1 MSTGP
6 HTRSDWPVPQHA
18 GVHRHGPRH
27 PPRYGPHHRR
37 FVSRGVRRL
46 VYALG
51 AALWLS
57 GGLWLL
63 LHTLFAPQT
72 AFGPAPH
79 PWESPLMRLHGAVAV
94 ACVFLLGFLLADHVL
109 ARWPERRRRLS
120 GALLGGGSLLL
131 VVSGYAL
138 YYTIDTLHQG
148 AALVHEALG
157 VGALAL
163 ALAHWRSGRARR
175 REARRP
181 ASADNAGMLVR

>member
-6 HTRSDWPVPQHA
+6 HARNDCPVPQQA
-18 GVHRHGPRH
+18 AVQRHGPRH
-27 PPRYGPHHRR
+27 PPRHGRHHRR

-51 AALWLS
+51 AALWLR
-57 GGLWLL
+57 GGVWLL

-79 PWESPLMRLHGAVAV
+79 PWEPPLMRLHGAVAV
-94 ACVFLLGFLLADHVL
+94 ASVFLLGFLLAAHVL
-109 ARWPERRRRLS
+109 ARWPVRRRRLS
-120 GALLGGGSLLL
+120 GGLLGGGSLLL

-138 YYTIDTLHQG
+138 YYTIDTAHQA

-163 ALAHWRSGRARR
+163 ALAHWRSGRALR
-175 REARRP
+175 ARR
-181 ASADNAGMLVR
+181 ANVNDAGMLVR